1 MENQKSQ
8 ELKQSLRAKSPT
20 IKSALLDCSVLS
32 IPNPL
37 DLNPIIKENQETEV
51 LTLSTPSVHPPN
63 NLRHLS
69 LFSNLQSTPNTRQFN
84 KPEMDSRI
92 IMNLSPIMSTS
103 SLKTN
108 LYNHK
113 DIFQHKSHAEIDF
126 SLNPLKYRNSSNLC
140 KKHELNKWK
149 TNKTLIGPSHKSI
162 IIDSPIV
169 PDNTRRTNEDNVNEK
184 AKRCLFE
191 KEKAISMSNLETDQD
206 SLNISLDI
214 LEQVCQMSEILDDS
228 LTEEI
233 KISVDTDK
241 KGKKLASFL
250 YGNSTTKLDD
260 TEEENKLLQLALSM
274 EDNVLTESKLKNKL
288 YFEGEFTSLNQ
299 LKNKETNLSKNDSEQ
314 SKSSRLN
321 TCISDSKCNFLDHEE
336 MNPIGNTQMC
346 EIADITEPLESFD
359 DHWTQQYTSNAS
371 NLSNKPKNNN
381 LNKNVDAVMSTP
393 IDFIDHKVNI
403 IKSNQL
409 KDNSNER
416 LKIFQLIARDELYE
430 SPIMTQDD
438 TLTNEYMYKGFSTA
452 GGKSILIS
460 DKAVQKVQTILKD
473 ELNESSIIIKQNIV
487 SNPNK
492 HEGFSTAGGNTIKVS
507 DEAIQQVQIMLKDE
521 LNEFSTVTQD
531 NIVVN
536 PNICKGFATAGGKPI
551 KVSDVALKKVQT
563 ILQDELN
570 ESSNITQDNIVKN
583 PNICKG
589 FATAGGKPIKVSDMA
604 LKKVQT
610 ILKDELN
617 ESSNITQ
624 DNIVINPNICKGFA
638 TAGGKPIKVS
648 DVALKKVQTILK
660 DELNESS
667 NITQDNIVINPN
679 KLCKGF
685 STARGKSIKI
695 SDKSL
700 QKVQTLLKDELNV
713 SSIITKQNIVSNPNK
728 HEGFSTAGGKTIKV
742 SDEAIQ
748 QVQIMLKDELNK
760 SLNITQDNIVINP
773 NKLCKGFSTAGG
785 KSIKVSD
792 VALKKVQTVLK
803 DELNEVSTVTQDNIV
818 INPNKLCKGFSTAR
832 GKSIKISDKS
842 LQKVQ
847 TMLKDELNESS
858 VITKQNIVPN
868 PNKHEGFST
877 AGGKTIRVS
886 DKAIKQVQTM
896 LKDELNE
903 VSTVT
908 QDNIVIN
915 PNLCKG
921 FATAKGKSIK
931 VSDVALKKV
940 QTILNDEYSSS
951 VTKDKTN
958 SKSNICNQFLNG
970 GDKSIK
976 ESDNSLKNNQLT
988 FKNDTQLFDS
998 SLETMT
1004 ISSVC
1009 SSSNKG
1015 SKLTNDLKTKSNCFE
1030 ILKQVEEN
1038 IFEDDLSLINTVEK
1052 FERDQIICKPV
1063 LRNKRPGSPI
1073 NTQKINYKIKKT
1085 VHNDGWEIDDL
1096 NTSFSVYLSN
1106 KLNGPKVSLPEVV
1119 DWVLPKVFSIKQFPE
1134 NGVAKELIK
1143 LNVDNAIQL
1152 KLYWEKNYKSSGGHK
1167 NKMYN
1172 FQDLKYLFL
1181 SHNFV
1186 DGKLIPKGWIENH
1199 FRFIVW
1205 KLAATEIC
1213 FPDHFG
1219 NKLLTAKNIIHQLLY
1234 RYYREIEKCQRS
1246 ALKKIL
1252 EKDETTSKRIIL
1264 CVSKVNKTDLA
1275 ETFTIELTDGWY
1287 SVQGIIDYEMNMLLH
1302 KGIIKVGT
1310 KLIIYNAE
1318 LIGAGE
1324 GIDPLDVH
1332 NSVKL
1337 KISTNS
1343 TRRVRWYAKLGFYK
1357 NSTLP
1362 IPITL
1367 ESVLP
1372 HGGIIGSL
1380 SLVILRKYP
1389 IMFLEKKTNSKS
1401 IFRNE
1406 KMETI
1411 EAEKYKAYQ
1420 QKSLEIISNKI
1431 KTELIAEMAS
1441 KTKVSKKYFSCMK
1454 KENLD
1459 KLNLDELSNII
1470 DNSTDPL
1477 EIQSLLSQ
1485 EKLEALKDFKNSE
1498 QERFYNELQNRVNRV
1513 FNDQFKDSRKVIPM
1527 IKLRVVDEKY
1537 VSTGFKA
1544 ALLTIWNPSQD
1555 VTEILNKSTEGQCCT
1570 LHHITTNGFMNGEL
1584 QLSANK
1590 NTRFDFKGYK
1600 NEYVKRDVVSFK
1612 SICSGTFLPLFG
1624 EIDLVGI
1631 VVSDVNKN
1639 NAYNEIYVSDKE
1651 MNIISILFRGNIKEY
1666 GYDDMMYPGSII
1678 SGINIQFK
1686 GFNQI
1691 SPIPKLYNTEQSLFT
1706 TIPKTEYILNI
1717 FNDYKMFMKKH
1728 ENQNFL
1734 ICCQTKLSEICNR
1747 HGETATI
1754 NNEQC
1759 LNKSRNALHKSYSEL
1774 PVAVVRTSSTSQSE
1788 FSPAQKRIK
1797 MLNAFGK
1804 TPPLNIVHTKPP
1816 DKKLMG
1822 QFKTPTRL

>member
-8 ELKQSLRAKSPT
+8 EQSLRAKSPT
-20 IKSALLDCSVLS
+20 IKSDCNVLS
-32 IPNPL
+32 IPNPR
-37 DLNPIIKENQETEV
+37 DLNPIIKENQETV
-51 LTLSTPSVHPPN
+51 STPSVHPPN
-63 NLRHLS
+63 NLKHLS

-113 DIFQHKSHAEIDF
+113 EIFQHKSHVEIDF
-126 SLNPLKYRNSSNLC
+126 SLNPLKYQNSSNLC

-162 IIDSPIV
+162 IIDSPIIT
-169 PDNTRRTNEDNVNEK
+169 DNTRRINEDNVNEK

-214 LEQVCQMSEILDDS
+214 LEQVCQMSEIMDDS

-241 KGKKLASFL
+241 KRKKLASFL

-274 EDNVLTESKLKNKL
+274 EDNVLTESRLKNKF
-288 YFEGEFTSLNQ
+288 YFEGEFTTLNQ

-321 TCISDSKCNFLDHEE
+321 TCISDSKCNFLDPEE

-359 DHWTQQYTSNAS
+359 DQWTQQYTSNVS
-371 NLSNKPKNNN
+371 NLCNKSKKNN
-381 LNKNVDAVMSTP
+381 LNKDFDAVMSTS

-403 IKSNQL
+403 IKSNPL
-409 KDNSNER
+409 KDESKER
-416 LKIFQLIARDELYE
+416 LKLFQLIARDELNE

-438 TLTNEYMYKGFSTA
+438 SLANEYMYKGFSTA
-452 GGKSILIS
+452 GGKS
-460 DKAVQKVQTILKD
+460 
-473 ELNESSIIIKQNIV
+473 
-487 SNPNK
+487 
-492 HEGFSTAGGNTIKVS
+492 
-507 DEAIQQVQIMLKDE
+507 
-521 LNEFSTVTQD
+521 
-531 NIVVN
+531 
-536 PNICKGFATAGGKPI
+536 
-551 KVSDVALKKVQT
+551 
-563 ILQDELN
+563 
-570 ESSNITQDNIVKN
+570 
-583 PNICKG
+583 
-589 FATAGGKPIKVSDMA
+589 
-604 LKKVQT
+604 
-610 ILKDELN
+610 
-617 ESSNITQ
+617 
-624 DNIVINPNICKGFA
+624 
-638 TAGGKPIKVS
+638 IKVS

-685 STARGKSIKI
+685 STAGGKSIQI
-695 SDKSL
+695 SDKAL
-700 QKVQTLLKDELNV
+700 QKVQTMLKDELNE
-713 SSIITKQNIVSNPNK
+713 SSVITQQNIVSNPNK

-742 SDEAIQ
+742 SDKAMQ
-748 QVQIMLKDELNK
+748 QVQTMLKNELNEF
-760 SLNITQDNIVINP
+760 STVTQDNIVIKP
-773 NKLCKGFSTAGG
+773 NICKGFATAGG

-792 VALKKVQTVLK
+792 VALKKVQTILK
-803 DELNEVSTVTQDNIV
+803 
-818 INPNKLCKGFSTAR
+818 
-832 GKSIKISDKS
+832 
-842 LQKVQ
+842 
-847 TMLKDELNESS
+847 
-858 VITKQNIVPN
+858 
-868 PNKHEGFST
+868 
-877 AGGKTIRVS
+877 
-886 DKAIKQVQTM
+886 
-896 LKDELNE
+896 
-903 VSTVT
+903 
-908 QDNIVIN
+908 
-915 PNLCKG
+915 
-921 FATAKGKSIK
+921 
-931 VSDVALKKV
+931 
-940 QTILNDEYSSS
+940 DEYSSS
-951 VTKDKTN
+951 VTKDKTI
-958 SKSNICNQFLNG
+958 SKSNVCNQFLNG
-970 GDKSIK
+970 GNKSIK
-976 ESDNSLKNNQLT
+976 DSDNLLKKNQPT
-988 FKNDTQLFDS
+988 FKDDTQLFDN
-998 SLETMT
+998 SLETKA

-1009 SSSNKG
+1009 TSSNKG
-1015 SKLTNDLKTKSNCFE
+1015 LKLTNDLKTKSNCFE

-1038 IFEDDLSLINTVEK
+1038 IFDDDLSLINTVEK

-1073 NTQKINYKIKKT
+1073 NTQEINYKIKKT
-1085 VHNDGWEIDDL
+1085 VHNGGWEIDEL

-1119 DWVLPKVFSIKQFPE
+1119 DWVLPKIFPIKQFPE

-1143 LNVDNAIQL
+1143 LNVDNAIHL

-1264 CVSKVNKTDLA
+1264 CVSKVNKSA

-1287 SVQGIIDYEMNMLLH
+1287 SVQGIIDYEMNMLLQ
-1302 KGIIKVGT
+1302 KGIIKVGS

-1332 NSVKL
+1332 DSVKL

-1431 KTELIAEMAS
+1431 KTELFAEMAS
-1441 KTKVSKKYFSCMK
+1441 KTKVSKKYFSSMK

-1459 KLNLDELSNII
+1459 NLSIDELSNII

-1544 ALLTIWNPSQD
+1544 ALLTIWNPSED

-1590 NTRFDFKGYK
+1590 NTRFDFHGYK

-1624 EIDLVGI
+1624 ELDLVGI

-1639 NAYNEIYVSDKE
+1639 NAYDEIYVSDKE

-1717 FNDYKMFMKKH
+1717 FNDYKIFMKKH
-1728 ENQNFL
+1728 ENENFL
-1734 ICCQTKLSEICNR
+1734 ICCQTKLSEIFNR
-1747 HGETATI
+1747 NGQTTTI
-1754 NNEQC
+1754 NNEQY